1 MCECKI
7 SSYTFLRFCV
17 GWTLF
22 YSWSLG
28 IIQDMRY
35 AQGVLRFSDG
45 GSPHFALVVLSLF
58 ILRKREKEHEQGR
71 GREREREGESQAVSM
86 LSVWSPTWGSK
97 SWTMRSW
104 PEQKSRV
111 WCLTDWATQVPPPFC
126 TFLNKLRILNY
137 PQQKWNSLGDWRHK
151 EEKQPWWILGQ
162 NKREKLQWS
171 FGGG

>member
-45 GSPHFALVVLSLF
+45 GSPHFALVFLSLF

-71 GREREREGESQAVSM
+71 GRERQRGRIPSSLHAVSVEPDVGLKVM
-86 LSVWSPTWGSK
+86 NHEIMT
-97 SWTMRSW
+97 
-104 PEQKSRV
+104 
-111 WCLTDWATQVPPPFC
+111 
-126 TFLNKLRILNY
+126 
-137 PQQKWNSLGDWRHK
+137 
-151 EEKQPWWILGQ
+151 
-162 NKREKLQWS
+162 
-171 FGGG
+171 